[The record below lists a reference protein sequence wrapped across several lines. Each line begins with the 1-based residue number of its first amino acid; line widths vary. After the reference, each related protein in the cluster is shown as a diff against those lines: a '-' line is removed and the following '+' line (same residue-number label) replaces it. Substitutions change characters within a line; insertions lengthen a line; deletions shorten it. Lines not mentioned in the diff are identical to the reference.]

1 MSNQVTASPDTAEH
15 RTTMTGSKLWLLLM
29 VGLWMAFYLFLGA
42 DRLDDVETWIRDLP
56 LVLELGV
63 WLVGF
68 PWVLATAVW
77 TSDLSETVRV
87 TLVVL
92 FTVVWTII
100 SIPRPKRAKQN
111 GKCDA

>member
-1 MSNQVTASPDTAEH
+1 MSNQVTTSPDTAEH
-15 RTTMTGSKLWLLLM
+15 RATTTGSRLWLLLM

-56 LVLELGV
+56 LVMELGV
-63 WLVGF
+63 WLLGF

-92 FTVVWTII
+92 FTAAWTIV
-100 SIPRPKRAKQN
+100 SIPRTKHTRQDRN
-111 GKCDA
+111 CDA